1 MNRFILRLIAAA
13 LFLSPVMASADP
25 VKLKLAFFSSDRSAL
40 YLAGIKPFVTAVNAA
55 AKDLIHIEVNFSST
69 LGPVVAEPQMLLD
82 GTVDIAFMTPRSTAE
97 VSCDDTVVELPGLFR
112 DA

>member
-55 AKDLIHIEVNFSST
+55 AKDLIHIEVKFSRPV
-69 LGPVVAEPQMLLD
+69 GPVVAEPQMVLD
-82 GTVDIAFMTPRSTAE
+82 GTVDIAFMIPGYTPD
-97 VSCDDTVVELPGLFR
+97 VFYDDAVVELPG
-112 DA
+112 